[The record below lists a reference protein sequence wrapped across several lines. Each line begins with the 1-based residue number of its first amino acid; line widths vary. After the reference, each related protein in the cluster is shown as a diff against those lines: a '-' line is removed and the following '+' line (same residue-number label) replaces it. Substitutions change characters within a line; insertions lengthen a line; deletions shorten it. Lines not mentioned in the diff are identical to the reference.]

1 MAPMARKILKSIA
14 VDGGAPG
21 GGSRGRLHRAGDAV
35 SVAQREAWVVLG
47 LLVLAVATRWPL
59 RGTSLE
65 EVDSVGYALAVEE
78 INLDRHWPH
87 PPGYIFFVWTTRLA
101 QTWTGDAVGAVTAVN
116 TLAGV
121 LSVAL
126 LYALLRITL
135 PMLVSLLSV
144 LLYLFSAQVWFQH
157 VRPMEDSYAFA
168 WMLAAAYPL
177 VRSARGSERS
187 WLVGLF
193 LVGLAG
199 GAKQIVPF
207 FLSGLCAGSLLR
219 GRFPERTRLA
229 MAGLLAAVCGVLFWL
244 VPLAFYAGSVQD
256 YLSWALSQVAWQ
268 RREAVS
274 AADLSPH
281 ALWERARLTFALIW
295 AHEWLAW
302 PLLAL
307 GSVGAW
313 EVVTH
318 RREREWLLWL
328 VVPTLALRFLF
339 LGAWMRFSIYYLPF
353 LLALAVC
360 GIEVLAGGV
369 SRAIGRSRLAPTVRT
384 GRALQKR
391 SALAVIGLAFV
402 LAWAILQ
409 TVYILPTLVAI
420 RRARA
425 PMAQAMEFVA
435 QRYDPNRA
443 LILIPE
449 PQRTVYRLAQFYVAP
464 TGFDYERVDFVTVS
478 QLRARPTVLLLQSGP
493 VVTGHTGWT
502 GGAERRGRWQVEVP
516 HWQDLSQTDEPWR
529 IDLFEVHGSLLTYRN
544 WHWEE
549 SGIRWAEVGGSTV
562 VVSHAPARGMSL
574 RFTCGMA
581 ATPQP
586 PQGPAARFVLNRR
599 HSVEWDGRGDGFT
612 LRVPPEEVREGRVRV
627 DVRPNCATTVA
638 DAHGRATAVGCVYVR
653 DIKVIEEPA
662 GSSSAR

>member
-1 MAPMARKILKSIA
+1 
-14 VDGGAPG
+14 
-21 GGSRGRLHRAGDAV
+21 LHRAGDAV

-47 LLVLAVATRWPL
+47 LLVLALATRWPL

-78 INLDRHWPH
+78 INLEQHWPH
-87 PPGYIFFVWTTRLA
+87 PPGYIFFVWTARLA

-168 WMLAAAYPL
+168 SMLAAAYPL
-177 VRSARGSERS
+177 VRSARGSARS
-187 WLVGLF
+187 WLAGLF
-193 LVGLAG
+193 LGGLAG

-207 FLSGLCAGSLLR
+207 FLSGLCAGTLLR

-229 MAGLLAAVCGVLFWL
+229 MAGLLAAFCGVLFWL
-244 VPLAFYAGSVQD
+244 VPLAFYAGSVQN

-274 AADLSPH
+274 ADLSPY
-281 ALWERARLTFALIW
+281 ALWERARLTFTLIW

-307 GSVGAW
+307 VAVGAW
-313 EVVTH
+313 EVVRH

-328 VVPTLALRFLF
+328 VVPTLALRFLS

-353 LLALAVC
+353 LLVLAVC

-369 SRAIGRSRLAPTVRT
+369 ARAAARSRLAPTVLA
-384 GRALQKR
+384 GRALRER
-391 SALAVIGLAFV
+391 SALALIGSAFV

-409 TVYILPTLVAI
+409 TAYILPTLVAI

-425 PMAQAMEFVA
+425 PMVQAMEFVE
-435 QRYDPNRA
+435 QRYEPNRA

-449 PQRTVYRLAQFYVAP
+449 PQRTVQRLAEFYVAP
-464 TGFDYERVDFVTVS
+464 TGFDYAVVDAVKVF
-478 QLRARPTVLLLQSGP
+478 QLRARPAVLLLQSGP
-493 VVTGHTGWT
+493 VVTGLTGWT
-502 GGAERRGRWQVEVP
+502 GGAERRGTWQVDVP
-516 HWQDLSQTDEPWR
+516 HWEDLSQTDEPWR
-529 IDLFEVHGSLLTYRN
+529 IDLFELLGALLTYRN

-562 VVSHAPARGMSL
+562 FVSHAPARGMSL

-586 PQGPAARFVLNRR
+586 PEGPAARFVLNRR

-612 LRVPPEEVREGRVRV
+612 LHVPPEEVREGTVRV
-627 DVRPNCATTVA
+627 DVRANCATTVV
-638 DAHGRATAVGCVYVR
+638 DAQGRATPVGCVYLR
-653 DIKVIEEPA
+653 DVKVIEEA
-662 GSSSAR
+662 ADSTSAR